1 MPHGFPSL
9 NLRARDAPTHC
20 LGIHGLVTVPQF
32 AHPVNLIAN
41 TGVGSKEIIE
51 LAIRAIKKNL
61 FHQPQIISN
70 PVKAIQSYLDQLLRH
85 KPSYF
90 IPIHLPSFI
99 RRPPRDNGIPVFF
112 DTRRFALVTP
122 SARFHEND
130 KPGPSFTAPPES
142 PPNLPHLVH
151 TDIYVYVDRFTDEP
165 AAPTQTPAPQC
176 GYLICWRKTTLCH
189 PRHHQ

>member
-1 MPHGFPSL
+1 L
-9 NLRARDAPTHC
+9 T
-20 LGIHGLVTVPQF
+20 
-32 AHPVNLIAN
+32 
-41 TGVGSKEIIE
+41 
-51 LAIRAIKKNL
+51 KN
-61 FHQPQIISN
+61 HN
-70 PVKAIQSYLDQLLRH
+70 
-85 KPSYF
+85 YF

-151 TDIYVYVDRFTDEP
+151 KYLYVYVDRITDKP
-165 AAPTQTPAPQC
+165 AAPHTTRAKLLVHNSIMRPAVKETVAYALESPTAI
-176 GYLICWRKTTLCH
+176 GFDISGV
-189 PRHHQ
+189 

>member
-1 MPHGFPSL
+1 M
-9 NLRARDAPTHC
+9 NLGLAR
-20 LGIHGLVTVPQF
+20 
-32 AHPVNLIAN
+32 
-41 TGVGSKEIIE
+41 E
-51 LAIRAIKKNL
+51 
-61 FHQPQIISN
+61 
-70 PVKAIQSYLDQLLRH
+70 
-85 KPSYF
+85 PSYF

-151 TDIYVYVDRFTDEP
+151 TYIDVYIDPFMDKP
-165 AAPTQTPAPQC
+165 AAPHPTRALYRAIQLAENAFRFDQSWRWPQPTNQ
-176 GYLICWRKTTLCH
+176 L
-189 PRHHQ
+189 